1 MHSISLAITSTC
13 TGVVC
18 RRPSNNRLLWR
29 ICNNRRLLSLNRDYN
44 TNNKNNN
51 SNNTTRRRHFSTSH
65 HQVIGA
71 KNVHLSYGNNDQH
84 SILEDV
90 DFSIQ
95 EGAKVTIMGQNGAG
109 KSSIIKL
116 LNKSLRPDEGQIIV
130 RPGEKIATAMQT
142 MPMASRE
149 LTVEQFFL
157 EQLNNMNTQQKQ
169 KQQLELELEQHEL
182 DAKMSKALNAVLL
195 DITNPEERIIKSF
208 SGGQQAR
215 LLLAAALI
223 QGT

>member
-18 RRPSNNRLLWR
+18 HRPSNNRLLWR
-29 ICNNRRLLSLNRDYN
+29 ICNNRRLLSLNNYYN

-169 KQQLELELEQHEL
+169 KQQLELEQHEL

>member
-1 MHSISLAITSTC
+1 MFND
-13 TGVVC
+13 
-18 RRPSNNRLLWR
+18 NNRLLLQ
-29 ICNNRRLLSLNRDYN
+29 ILHNRRLLSLNRDYN
-44 TNNKNNN
+44 TNNKNIN
-51 SNNTTRRRHFSTSH
+51 SNDTTRRRHFSTSH

-84 SILEDV
+84 SILDNV

-157 EQLNNMNTQQKQ
+157 EQLNNRNTQQKQ

>member
-18 RRPSNNRLLWR
+18 RRPSNNRLSWR

-51 SNNTTRRRHFSTSH
+51 SNDTTRRRHFSTSH